1 MRLIYCVRY
10 AADMEGVVGGWDKD
24 GMDMH
29 VRMYRREPPMGRPTI
44 Y

>member
-1 MRLIYCVRY
+1 MLQIWSW
-10 AADMEGVVGGWDKD
+10 GVGGWDKD

-29 VRMYRREPPMGRPTI
+29 VRMYLEGKQPMGRPTI